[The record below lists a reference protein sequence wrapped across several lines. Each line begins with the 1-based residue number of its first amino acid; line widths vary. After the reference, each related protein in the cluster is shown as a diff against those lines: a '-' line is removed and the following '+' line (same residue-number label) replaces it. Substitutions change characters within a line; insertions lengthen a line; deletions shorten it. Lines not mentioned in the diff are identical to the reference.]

1 MEMFI
6 VKLFVAVFPL
16 VVAIALINLSD
27 PKFRQGIRVVFRGR
41 RCRTAMAR
49 ALAGGVMIR

>member
-6 VKLFVAVFPL
+6 VKLYVAVFPL
-16 VVAIALINLSD
+16 VVAVALINLSD
-27 PKFRQGIRVVFRGR
+27 PKFRQWIRILFRGR

-49 ALAGGVMIR
+49 ALAVGVMIR